1 MPILYSVISRSTTVL
16 AKYAECVGN
25 FAEVSEQIMGKIGK
39 DNHKQTYTHGSYLIN
54 YIAQDNVI
62 YMCITDDV
70 SIIAHII
77 KILLNCNML
86 LFLSCIREHLY
97 YFIFNK

>member
-25 FAEVSEQIMGKIGK
+25 FAEVTEQIMVKIGK
-39 DNHKQTYTHGSYLIN
+39 DNHKQTYQHGSYLIN

-70 SIIAHII
+70 SILHF
-77 KILLNCNML
+77 NMFFYFE
-86 LFLSCIREHLY
+86 FLSNREVFSIL
-97 YFIFNK
+97 FIFKTNIWI